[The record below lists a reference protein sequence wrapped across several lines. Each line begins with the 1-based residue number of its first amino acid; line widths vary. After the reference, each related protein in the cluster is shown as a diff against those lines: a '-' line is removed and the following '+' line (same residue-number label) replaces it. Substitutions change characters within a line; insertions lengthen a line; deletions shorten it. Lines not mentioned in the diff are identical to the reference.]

1 LQKAYRFSILY
12 FLVLSILLLGSSVL
26 LFESKIGFSI
36 QSVLEYYQGNE
47 EKFINPK
54 SMVGVLKIILPHIF
68 GFGLFSMVI
77 LHFVVF
83 TKSRENKIFRF
94 IIYALFIVAFL
105 ELFSPLLIIQGFAF
119 FAFVKIVAFILF
131 EVLYLA
137 LFWILFRSI
146 ID

>member
-1 LQKAYRFSILY
+1 ML
-12 FLVLSILLLGSSVL
+12 LVSSVL

-54 SMVGVLKIILPHIF
+54 SMAGVLKIILPHIF

-94 IIYALFIVAFL
+94 IIYALFFIAFL

-131 EVLYLA
+131 EVLFLA